1 MNRKLLLSA
10 LVLLF
15 TFNSTFTYGETI
27 DLQKNIAQIRSSIQ
41 KANYKG
47 ADQVVYRTLTQY
59 KDDYTVQALAAVSWA
74 LQSKLELAQDQID
87 KLKNIIPKSSDLHF
101 AQGVVFYKRIT
112 SSNMFYRTKADSL
125 LDIAKREFTYAIQ
138 LDENNYKAYSAL
150 GSLLLRTG
158 DVENAKI
165 NIEKALELSPDYA
178 IAIDNLGT
186 VYLAQGDLE
195 AAEHYF
201 KKAVEINPNTH
212 AAYYHLAQLECN
224 RGNYPMCLTYVNKC
238 LAWQGYSS
246 YAYNLKG
253 DALRLQGNEAAAI
266 VAYKKAVEISPEN
279 LTPYAN
285 LAAIYESR
293 KDFELALDCYK
304 TILSINPES
313 EQTLLK
319 VADMYQESG
328 RYDDAIIF
336 YDKLTGNLHS
346 EAVKGL
352 ASAYYG
358 IALHAINN
366 ISFASDKRLLDA
378 YGYLNR
384 AIELN
389 PNDLELY
396 LAKAKIAS
404 LLNMQAESADTLSA
418 ILNKRGNSIDDYLIR
433 GDAYII
439 LGNYKVAFD
448 QYKAAVGLAKTVDDK
463 LFLGEILIFN
473 KLFDEARMV
482 FNDLLKY
489 DRANILAKNNLA
501 YIDKTRS
508 YSDLQVKHAKYFRIR
523 NSMFFEREYLNR
535 ALKNDPYNIDANIL
549 MGRLNQRQHKYEQAY
564 KCYSIVVAKT
574 TDAKTLCHYTKRLN
588 KMKKKIDKQ
597 NCKAVCNDTC
607 TKAKKEAIQTKK
619 ASEEKVIPVN
629 NINKLKK
636 QEEKTK
642 IEKKKN
648 NTKKSKKLFSRAK
661 SSSGSTVDYSPK
673 VFDEK

>member
-27 DLQKNIAQIRSSIQ
+27 DLQKNIAQIKSSIQ

-59 KDDYTVQALAAVSWA
+59 KNDYTVQSLAAVSWA

-87 KLKNIIPKSSDLHF
+87 KLKNVIPKNSDLHF
-101 AQGVVFYKRIT
+101 AQGVVFCKRVT
-112 SSNMFYRTKADSL
+112 SSNMFYRSKADSL
-125 LDIAKREFTYAIQ
+125 LDIAKREFMYAIQ
-138 LDENNYKAYSAL
+138 LDEDNYKAYSAL
-150 GSLLLRTG
+150 GALLLRTG
-158 DVENAKI
+158 DVENAKV

-178 IAIDNLGT
+178 VAIDNLGS
-186 VYLAQGDLE
+186 VYLAQGDLA

-201 KKAVEINPNTH
+201 KKAVAVNPNTH

-304 TILSINPES
+304 TILSINPDS

-328 RYDDAIIF
+328 RFDDAISF
-336 YDKLTGNLHS
+336 YDKLTGNLRS

-366 ISFASDKRLLDA
+366 ISFSSDKRLLEA

-389 PNDLELY
+389 PSDLELY
-396 LAKAKIAS
+396 LAKAKIAA
-404 LLNMQAESADTLSA
+404 LLNMQAESSETLNA

-433 GDAYII
+433 GDAYIV
-439 LGNYKVAFD
+439 LGNYQVAFN
-448 QYKAAVGLAKTVDDK
+448 QYRSAIGLAKTVDDK
-463 LFLGEILIFN
+463 LYLGEIFTFN
-473 KLFDEARMV
+473 KLFDEARTV
-482 FNDLLKY
+482 FNDLLRRDKS
-489 DRANILAKNNLA
+489 NVLAKNNLA
-501 YIDKTRS
+501 YIDKSRS
-508 YSDLQVKHAKYFRIR
+508 YADLQVKHARYFRIR
-523 NSMFFEREYLNR
+523 NSMFFEREYLNK
-535 ALKNDPYNIDANIL
+535 ALKNDPYNVDANIL
-549 MGRLNQRQHKYEQAY
+549 MGRLNQRQKKYEQAY

-574 TDAKTLCHYTKRLN
+574 TDVKTLTQYTKRMN
-588 KMKKKIDKQ
+588 KMKKKLDKQ
-597 NCKAVCNDTC
+597 NCNS
-607 TKAKKEAIQTKK
+607 
-619 ASEEKVIPVN
+619 ASSVN
-629 NINKLKK
+629 CA
-636 QEEKTK
+636 Q
-642 IEKKKN
+642 KKK
-648 NTKKSKKLFSRAK
+648 
-661 SSSGSTVDYSPK
+661 
-673 VFDEK
+673 

>member
-1 MNRKLLLSA
+1 MNKKLLLPT

-27 DLQKNIAQIRSSIQ
+27 NLQKNIAQIQSSIQ

-87 KLKNIIPKSSDLHF
+87 KLKDIIPKSSDLHF

-125 LDIAKREFTYAIQ
+125 LDIAQREFAYAIK

-158 DVENAKI
+158 DVENARI

-178 IAIDNLGT
+178 IAIDNLGS
-186 VYLAQGDLE
+186 VYLAEGDAE
-195 AAEHYF
+195 SAEHYF
-201 KKAVEINPNTH
+201 KKAIEINPNTH

-224 RGNYPMCLTYVNKC
+224 RGNYAMCLTYVNKC

-266 VAYKKAVEISPEN
+266 VAYKKAVEIAPEN

-285 LAAIYESR
+285 LAAIYEAR

-304 TILSINPES
+304 SILSINPDS

-319 VADMYQESG
+319 VADMYHEAG
-328 RYDDAIIF
+328 KYDVAISF
-336 YDKLTGNLHS
+336 YDKLTGNLKS

-352 ASAYYG
+352 AASYYG

-366 ISFASDKRLLDA
+366 ISFSSDKRLLEA

-396 LAKAKIAS
+396 LAKAKIS
-404 LLNMQAESADTLSA
+404 TLLNMQSETAETLSA
-418 ILNKRGNSIDDYLIR
+418 ILNKNGASIDDYLVR
-433 GDAYII
+433 GDAYAI
-439 LGNYKVAFD
+439 LGNYKVAFN
-448 QYKAAVGLAKTVDDK
+448 QYKSAIKLAKTNDDK
-463 LFLGEILIFN
+463 LFLGEIFTFN
-473 KLFDEARMV
+473 KLYDEARIV
-482 FNDLLKY
+482 FNDLLRQ

-501 YIDKTRS
+501 YIDKARS

-535 ALKNDPYNIDANIL
+535 ALKNDPYNVDANIL
-549 MGRLNQRQHKYEQAY
+549 MGRLNQRQHKWEQAY

-574 TDAKTLCHYTKRLN
+574 TDAKILSQYTKRMN

-597 NCKAVCNDTC
+597 NCK
-607 TKAKKEAIQTKK
+607 K
-619 ASEEKVIPVN
+619 ASDKCCKPTCSQSKKTSDDKVIPVN
-629 NINKLKK
+629 NINKLKN
-636 QEEKTK
+636 QEEKNK
-642 IEKKKN
+642 IN
-648 NTKKSKKLFSRAK
+648 NKSTSKKKSKTDKKVK
-661 SSSGSTVDYSPK
+661 SSNTSTVDYSPK
-673 VFDEK
+673 VFNEK